1 MEILRLGEASH
12 DGAFRVLR
20 ERGYPH
26 YLLLL
31 TQTPS
36 LFEWEGEWRE
46 VPAHAAVLFRPGQR
60 HSYRAAEDGYADCW
74 AHIRSATPLLFEG
87 FPFGKPVALRAPERF
102 FQLFRILR
110 DEFFAERRT
119 REGVVGALASALV
132 EMIASEIEGRGPLFY
147 AFLALREEVF
157 RAPAQARRAEESARM
172 LGVSCGYFHALYKQY
187 FRTTYVS
194 DVIAARIQL
203 AEDLLLSTP
212 DSVERV
218 AERCGYWNTEHF
230 IRQFRA
236 ATGTTPHR
244 FRRGRC
250 GPGH

>member
-1 MEILRLGEASH
+1 
-12 DGAFRVLR
+12 
-20 ERGYPH
+20 
-26 YLLLL
+26 
-31 TQTPS
+31 
-36 LFEWEGEWRE
+36 
-46 VPAHAAVLFRPGQR
+46 
-60 HSYRAAEDGYADCW
+60 
-74 AHIRSATPLLFEG
+74 
-87 FPFGKPVALRAPERF
+87 
-102 FQLFRILR
+102 
-110 DEFFAERRT
+110 
-119 REGVVGALASALV
+119 
-132 EMIASEIEGRGPLFY
+132 
-147 AFLALREEVF
+147 
-157 RAPAQARRAEESARM
+157 M

-194 DVIAARIQL
+194 DVIAVRIQL

-244 FRRGRC
+244 FRRGRG